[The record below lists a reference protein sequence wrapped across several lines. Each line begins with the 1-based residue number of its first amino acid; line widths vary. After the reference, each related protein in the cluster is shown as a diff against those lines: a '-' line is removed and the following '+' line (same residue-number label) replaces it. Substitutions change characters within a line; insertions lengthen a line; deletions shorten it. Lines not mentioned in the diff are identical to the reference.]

1 MTILNAIETIQD
13 LREWVSENLPNAYIE
28 STESEVV
35 IHLGLVETMG
45 GYLEVAEEEE

>member
-1 MTILNAIETIQD
+1 MNLQEIDTIQD
-13 LREWVSENLPNAYIE
+13 LREWVKENLPKAYIE

-45 GYLEVAEEEE
+45 GYLEVAEEDE

>member
-1 MTILNAIETIQD
+1 MIALAEVETIGH

-45 GYLEVAEEEE
+45 GYLELAEEEE